1 MERFIGI
8 ALDTVAGEGVD
19 IQDRLIDL
27 SELCAKFSPLLYHL
41 DDLNR
46 PIASILELFQQTW
59 ESLKSYDDPLI
70 LVVSYKIFLNIILG
84 ITAIHRKHVH
94 LTLHGINSSGN
105 YREQNRELL
114 NNFKILIKLENI
126 LLKPKNVL
134 VV

>member
-1 MERFIGI
+1 MERFIEI

-27 SELCAKFSPLLYHL
+27 SELCARFSPLLYHL

-46 PIASILELFQQTW
+46 PIASILELFRQTW
-59 ESLKSYDDPLI
+59 ESLKTYDDPLI
-70 LVVSYKIFLNIILG
+70 LVVSYKIFLNIILR

-94 LTLHGINSSGN
+94 LTLHGIDLLGN

-114 NNFKILIKLENI
+114 NNFKILIKLENT